1 MDPRIIDFAS
11 SAHEVWRKNFD
22 TSYAETGVPSKQR
35 VKKNSDGTE
44 ADINV
49 PFEQLHRDW
58 QKENLAAGEAALYA
72 VSVEYQASQKHTG
85 NTFMEIAAEHI
96 HNEWMKRNPKQDYN
110 AAQHVPYQDLPEDE
124 KQKDRVQVQKIS
136 EIIATHSAKNALE
149 SLGLWDDEVTKGYV
163 SRSAQTNT
171 PSSPA
176 LTNNAES
183 LFV

>member
-1 MDPRIIDFAS
+1 MAKTINTKRKKAS
-11 SAHEVWRKNFD
+11 VVSIR
-22 TSYAETGVPSKQR
+22 KQR
-35 VKKNSDGTE
+35 QAKVD
-44 ADINV
+44 
-49 PFEQLHRDW
+49 
-58 QKENLAAGEAALYA
+58 KE
-72 VSVEYQASQKHTG
+72 
-85 NTFMEIAAEHI
+85 F
-96 HNEWMKRNPKQDYN
+96 
-110 AAQHVPYQDLPEDE
+110 E